1 MLYTRTETCIT
12 YIIRY
17 VWYVIRNET
26 WPSESTHGMYSC
38 TFAGSIKV
46 CCKLTGLFSGD
57 VDSFAG
63 LFDEFYYIFTG
74 ESTSKADKFDNLRSM
89 KILNTILTQKSPG
102 IRTKRAEWRG
112 TRELNEEEQ
121 NLQTKKGAISQPRR
135 MRTPPEEQPATL
147 VNFGGCFSTGV
158 LFLTVVGLET
168 TQQRNHP
175 GGEEFWGGS
184 ILTIKLKMFEARLIR
199 WSPNAHLYTSI
210 FVWDCVQP
218 KDPHAATHCNTQQD
232 TATH

>member
-1 MLYTRTETCIT
+1 MHFCRVDQSVLQVDR
-12 YIIRY
+12 
-17 VWYVIRNET
+17 
-26 WPSESTHGMYSC
+26 SLLG
-38 TFAGSIKV
+38 
-46 CCKLTGLFSGD
+46 CCGQFRRPLWRIL
-57 VDSFAG
+57 
-63 LFDEFYYIFTG
+63 LHITG

-135 MRTPPEEQPATL
+135 MRTPPDEQPATL

-184 ILTIKLKMFEARLIR
+184 IITIKLKMFEARLIR

-218 KDPHAATHCNTQQD
+218 KDPHAATHCNTLQD
-232 TATH
+232 TATQYYDLQHSICAYMELVILGWSIIPI